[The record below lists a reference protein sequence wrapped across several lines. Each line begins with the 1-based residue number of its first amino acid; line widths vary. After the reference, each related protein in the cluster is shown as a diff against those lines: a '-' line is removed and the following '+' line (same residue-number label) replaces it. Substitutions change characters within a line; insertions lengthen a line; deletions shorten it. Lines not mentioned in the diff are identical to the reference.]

1 MAGEKIMVVALLLL
15 LIFMGI
21 IVFLFY
27 IERRIAASEKKL
39 KILEELNK
47 GNDLTETE
55 SSIKK

>member
-15 LIFMGI
+15 VIFLGI

-39 KILEELNK
+39 QKLEELNK
-47 GNDLTETE
+47 RNELTESE
-55 SSIKK
+55 

>member
-15 LIFMGI
+15 LIFLGI

>member
-39 KILEELNK
+39 KIMEELNK

>member
-15 LIFMGI
+15 VIFLGI

-39 KILEELNK
+39 KQLEEFNNR
-47 GNDLTETE
+47 NDIKE
-55 SSIKK
+55 SEYKK